1 MTLGY
6 YIKSQ
11 GFNSLS
17 EVARQIGVTERTLQ
31 NWWNRPDLR
40 EEVLKPRLKILRS
53 KEGMS

>member
-17 EVARQIGVTERTLQ
+17 EVAQKVGVTERTLQ

-40 EEVLKPRLKILRS
+40 EDVLKPRLELIKIQGS
-53 KEGMS
+53 